1 MSDCYMQIVHAMKT
15 DETPTS
21 RAPTPLTPT
30 LTHEII
36 QGIILP
42 TTRKTSC
49 CRRARSRRVYFK
61 GLQMIFL
68 PTMYTL
74 LDRDHNSTNLTT
86 D

>member
-36 QGIILP
+36 QGIYSQRPGKLVAVDGPGVDEFISKAY
-42 TTRKTSC
+42 R
-49 CRRARSRRVYFK
+49 
-61 GLQMIFL
+61 
-68 PTMYTL
+68 
-74 LDRDHNSTNLTT
+74 
-86 D
+86 